1 MVEPELPQAFE
12 LLVAGRGRDHRR
24 AGLLGELDRG
34 HADASSSGVDQ
45 DRLAFTQVRGRE
57 EALLRG
63 AERNWHASRRSCV
76 EPVRNRVDLGAGDR
90 DQLGVRAVRVLADH
104 GDRAVAVVEARV
116 DHDPVALP
124 KAIA

>member
-1 MVEPELPQAFE
+1 M
-12 LLVAGRGRDHRR
+12 
-24 AGLLGELDRG
+24 
-34 HADASSSGVDQ
+34 
-45 DRLAFTQVRGRE
+45 QVRLGRE
-57 EALLRG
+57 HAIRG
-63 AERNWHASRRSCV
+63 LEDERKGGGRFEV